1 MMKTVNISITKEQKD
16 FVNHQVKEQGF
27 ANTSEF
33 FRAIL
38 RMFSGQGLSLNK
50 CNLEEVDQSVTLDEY
65 KKEFKNAGYSQKFI
79 NSAIDGLNKSS
90 LKIK

>member
-1 MMKTVNISITKEQKD
+1 MKTLNISLTKEQKD
-16 FVNHQVKEQGF
+16 FVSRQVKEQGF

-38 RMFSGQGLSLNK
+38 RIFSGQGLSLNIGG
-50 CNLEEVDQSVTLDEY
+50 LEEIDKSVTLDEY

-79 NSAIDGLNKSS
+79 DSAIDGLKKSS